1 MIDLASPWFV
11 LVSIQPFPNHLIMS
25 GPDDGY
31 SRNAS
36 CTLNLVSRFFIMMYG
51 HIYPWSFFVFVVY
64 TLYIYTIAI
73 TDSTQLLCVCM
84 RLFAH
89 SDVQHIMCCVF
100 AFPFFVLGI
109 LCCQF
114 IWIVFAF
121 LFFVLGILCCQF
133 IWIVFAFLFFV
144 LGILCCQ
151 FIWIVIAFLFFVL
164 GILCCQFIWIV
175 FAFLFFVLC
184 ILCCQ
189 FIWIVHIWLP
199 LRYSLRT
206 ASRLGSCHVTF
217 HSYLAVQLY
226 ARQLN
231 ILTNRTTSLGKYSVL
246 IFKDLVG
253 LSLKIWTLK

>member
-36 CTLNLVSRFFIMMYG
+36 CTLNLVSRFFIKMYG
-51 HIYPWSFFVFVVY
+51 HIYPWSLFVFVVY

-100 AFPFFVLGI
+100 
-109 LCCQF
+109 
-114 IWIVFAF
+114 
-121 LFFVLGILCCQF
+121 
-133 IWIVFAFLFFV
+133 
-144 LGILCCQ
+144 
-151 FIWIVIAFLFFVL
+151 AFLFFVL